1 MKIKELILDRLE
13 VSVSQFCREI
23 GLSRTTIDNIMNDYE
38 TSIGKAPSLLTI
50 KKICKY
56 FGVDYKDYI

>member
-1 MKIKELILDRLE
+1 MKLKELILDRLE

-23 GLSRTTIDNIMNDYE
+23 GLSRPTINNI
-38 TSIGKAPSLLTI
+38 IKGKHKPSLLTT

-56 FGVDYKDYI
+56 FGVEWKDYID